1 MTPIEKPALPPLPE
15 KIFIGT
21 SRFGSVFYGY
31 IDHHLTAYA
40 DTCMA
45 PLLARIEE
53 QRLIISALNDCI
65 GGPGSLTTENIQRVG
80 NRVLLDR
87 IEELERQNEAQ
98 KDEWLSWDAK
108 RAALEKDAA
117 RWRFS
122 MRYQKRYEE
131 TPELRCEAMDEMWR
145 KVYQERRRAP
155 TREEYEAA
163 TDAAIAECAAMA
175 AKD

>member
-1 MTPIEKPALPPLPE
+1 MTNPPGAMPPLPKPAGFRAPYPDDNLTCRWVWSDKNAMPRSE
-15 KIFIGT
+15 P
-21 SRFGSVFYGY
+21 VFSA
-31 IDHHLTAYA
+31 DQLQAYA
-40 DTCMA
+40 A
-45 PLLARIEE
+45 PLIARV
-53 QRLIISALNDCI
+53 A
-65 GGPGSLTTENIQRVG
+65 
-80 NRVLLDR
+80 
-87 IEELERQNEAQ
+87 ELERQNEAQ

-108 RAALEKDAA
+108 RAALEKDSA

-163 TDAAIAECAAMA
+163 TDAAIAECAAVA